1 MPTMPALV
9 YRTRIGHFTPNRV
22 YTIRDGATRH
32 PLSTFTLGS
41 EDIDMGINLQKGQR
55 ISLEK
60 EAGRGLNRVVMGL
73 GWGMKTVQS
82 KGFLGFGGGAREE
95 AVDLDASCLLFDA
108 SGKLVDTVWFRQ
120 LQSLCGSIQHSGD
133 DRSGG
138 GAGADN
144 ERITIDL
151 NRVPAAAQVL
161 IFTVNSFS
169 GESFAG
175 IPSAFC
181 RLVDDAN
188 GSEIAR
194 FDLSLE
200 GGNHTG
206 LIMTKLYRHNSEWK
220 MQALGEHA
228 SGRTFH
234 DLLPAIQPHL

>member
-1 MPTMPALV
+1 MA
-9 YRTRIGHFTPNRV
+9 
-22 YTIRDGATRH
+22 
-32 PLSTFTLGS
+32 
-41 EDIDMGINLQKGQR
+41 INLKKGQR

-60 EAGRGLNRVVMGL
+60 EAGRGLSQVVMGL
-73 GWGMKTVQS
+73 GWGMKQMQS
-82 KGFLGFGGGAREE
+82 KGFLGFGAGTREE

-108 SGKLVDTVWFRQ
+108 SGNLVDTVWFRQ
-120 LQSLCGSIQHSGD
+120 LQSRCGSIQHSGD

-138 GAGADN
+138 GDAGADN
-144 ERITIDL
+144 ERIAIDL
-151 NRVPAAAQVL
+151 NRVPTTTQVL

-181 RLVDDAN
+181 RLVDNTDHR
-188 GSEIAR
+188 EIAR

-200 GGNHTG
+200 GGHYTG

-220 MQALGEHA
+220 LQAIGEHA

-234 DLLPAIQPHL
+234 DLLPALQPYL